1 MRTKIIKWDIADHLK
16 TDNEILD
23 YLNIILEKND
33 PSLLVSA
40 LGDIARAK
48 GMTAIARDTGLGRE
62 SLYKALGA
70 TGNPSFATVQKVMV
84 ALGLKLQVSNM

>member
-1 MRTKIIKWDIADHLK
+1 MRTKITKWDIADHLK